1 MLQIKIAARQSVD
14 FTKDPMGHTEVGYA
28 PGMSEEVAW
37 EAGRGCWVMK
47 ASRAIDEDEVQ
58 IVNSEGT
65 ILAVATMRGLIKH
78 GNRLEI
84 IGGFS
89 RGTLGSVPAPVT
101 SRSRRIPSPTSKTPV

>member
-1 MLQIKIAARQSVD
+1 MLQIKIAARQSVNPEQ
-14 FTKDPMGHTEVGYA
+14 DPMGRTWVGYT
-28 PGMSEEVAW
+28 PGMSEEDAW

-58 IVNSEGT
+58 IVSGEGT

-84 IGGFS
+84 IGDLQKGHE
-89 RGTLGSVPAPVT
+89 RVGTVAGHV
-101 SRSRRIPSPTSKTPV
+101 SKSQNPISYL

>member
-1 MLQIKIAARQSVD
+1 MLQIKIAAHQSVD
-14 FTKDPMGHTEVGYA
+14 PEQDQMGRTWVGYT
-28 PGMSEEVAW
+28 PGMSEEDAW

-58 IVNSEGT
+58 IVNSKGT

-84 IGGFS
+84 MGDLLKGDP
-89 RGTLGSVPAPVT
+89 RVGTVASHV
-101 SRSRRIPSPTSKTPV
+101 SKSQNPISYV